1 MRYLMLLPLLLVMH
15 ATADELDCHSWFAD
29 QQQAL
34 QQADIHDAGSIRLE
48 GYPHLR
54 ANRWLAFLHGEAN
67 TDARRQLWLE
77 LAREEAHRGWRA
89 ELARLAP
96 EQPWQDQLEQC
107 LYQLTRHSAF
117 YGVPIPEVPDGYAT
131 WLRVLGVYP
140 VSKILA
146 GPSMRRYQRDMQRRL
161 QRPARLPL
169 RHYLPENFS
178 GNLPVLEDLAPNAF
192 DMPLPREKTRLALLA
207 HYAPVLSVA
216 DPKDVNQPGTVVLND
231 GQPSVDVDTAS
242 AYQWLSWTRYR
253 GHNLLQLN
261 YQFWFQRRPKDSMVD
276 IYAGELDSLIWRV
289 TLKPD
294 GNVLY
299 YDTIHGCG
307 CYHKVFAVAR
317 GLDPASHV
325 GDRPIFPGI
334 WRQTRPIL
342 ASVCYWSR
350 TPTIWSGCRSSKP
363 KVSYVAIRHW
373 TPISCVNYRINRAG
387 SAACTTIAV
396 WCRHH
401 GALNASCSGLWAC
414 PRPAPCASPDDMPLP
429 SSAAVT
435 LMTRPCRHRYSRNN
449 SYEIDRDGGLFQ
461 AL

>member
-1 MRYLMLLPLLLVMH
+1 MRYLIPLALLLAISALH
-15 ATADELDCHSWFAD
+15 AEELNCHSWFAD

-34 QQADIHDAGSIRLE
+34 ENAGIYDAGSVRLE

-77 LAREEAHRGWRA
+77 LAREEAQRGWGA
-89 ELARLAP
+89 ELTRLSP
-96 EQPWQDQLEQC
+96 EQPWQDLLETCLQQLNE
-107 LYQLTRHSAF
+107 HSAF
-117 YGVPIPEVPDGYAT
+117 YGVPVPEVPDGYAT

-140 VSKILA
+140 VSKIFA

-169 RHYLPENFS
+169 RHYLPEDFS
-178 GNLPVLEDLAPNAF
+178 GNLPVLDDLAPNAF
-192 DMPLPREKTRLALLA
+192 DMPLPRGASQRALLA
-207 HYAPVLSVA
+207 HYAPVLSIA
-216 DPKDVNQPGTVVLND
+216 DLKEVNQPGTVVLSN
-231 GQPSVDVDTAS
+231 GQPAVDVSTAT

-261 YQFWFQRRPKDSMVD
+261 YQFWFQRRPKDGLLD

-317 GLDPASHV
+317 GLYPAKNE
-325 GDRPIFPGI
+325 GDRPIFP
-334 WRQTRPIL
+334 RNL
-342 ASVCYWSR
+342 APNAASNRISLLLEPDTHYL
-350 TPTIWSGCRSSKP
+350 
-363 KVSYVAIRHW
+363 IRVQ
-373 TPISCVNYRINRAG
+373 SFESEG
-387 SAACTTIAV
+387 E
-396 WCRHH
+396 
-401 GALNASCSGLWAC
+401 L
-414 PRPAPCASPDDMPLP
+414 
-429 SSAAVT
+429 
-435 LMTRPCRHRYSRNN
+435 HRYQAVHADQLRQLPDQNGGFGSLYDHRGLVPASRRPERFLLWPLGVP
-449 SYEIDRDGGLFQ
+449 SAGAMRQPGRHAIAFVGRRHFDDPTLPAQIFAQ
-461 AL
+461 

>member
-1 MRYLMLLPLLLVMH
+1 MTDPLRIARTMITMRYLMLLPLLLVIH
-15 ATADELDCHSWFAD
+15 AVGAEELNCHSWFAD

-34 QQADIHDAGSIRLE
+34 EQAGIHDAGSIRLE

-77 LAREEAHRGWRA
+77 LAREEALRGWRA

-107 LYQLTRHSAF
+107 LHQLTRHSAF
-117 YGVPIPEVPDGYAT
+117 YGVPVPEVPDGYAT
-131 WLRVLGVYP
+131 WQRVLGIYP
-140 VSKILA
+140 ISRVLA

-169 RHYLPENFS
+169 RHYLPEDFT
-178 GNLPVLEDLAPNAF
+178 GNLPVPEDLAPNAF
-192 DMPLPREKTRLALLA
+192 DMPLPRESTRLALLA
-207 HYAPVLSVA
+207 HYAPVLSIA
-216 DPKDVNQPGTVVLND
+216 DPKDVNQPGTVVLNN
-231 GQPSVDVDTAS
+231 GQPSVEVDTAT

-261 YQFWFQRRPKDSMVD
+261 YQFWFQRRPKDGLLD

-317 GLDPASHV
+317 GLDPASHD
-325 GDRPIFPGI
+325 GDRPIFSRDLAPNAANGRVSLLLEPDTHYLVRVQDFKAEGELRRYRLMDADQLRRLPDQQGGVGSLYDRRGLVPASRRLERFLLWPLGVPSAGAMRQPGRHAI
-334 WRQTRPIL
+334 AFVGRRHFDDPTLPTRIF
-342 ASVCYWSR
+342 A
-350 TPTIWSGCRSSKP
+350 
-363 KVSYVAIRHW
+363 
-373 TPISCVNYRINRAG
+373 
-387 SAACTTIAV
+387 
-396 WCRHH
+396 
-401 GALNASCSGLWAC
+401 
-414 PRPAPCASPDDMPLP
+414 
-429 SSAAVT
+429 
-435 LMTRPCRHRYSRNN
+435 
-449 SYEIDRDGGLFQ
+449 Q
-461 AL
+461 